1 MEFSENSLKSV
12 LDGAGLAPRFRDM
25 LENDQVAELPLSS
38 GSEQLR
44 PFVLRNQPAILRG
57 VLRDW
62 PPVHR
67 WSDDEH
73 LLAAGEGREVAVR
86 CVENDCETFGD
97 PTRLGVYNCQTLA
110 WSAFLQALDAAERQ
124 QNVPQF
130 YAAQVTPV
138 EGRLDLIMSPGS

>member
-1 MEFSENSLKSV
+1 MEFSDNSLKSV
-12 LDGAGLAPRFRDM
+12 LDGAGLAPQFRNM
-25 LENDQVAELPLSS
+25 LENDQVVELPSCA

-73 LLAAGEGREVAVR
+73 LLAAGEGRQVEVR

-97 PTRLGVYNCQTLA
+97 PTRQGVYSCQTLA
-110 WSAFLQALDAAERQ
+110 WSAFLQALDAAERH

-130 YAAQVTPV
+130 YAAQVTRV
-138 EGRLDLIMSPGS
+138 EGRLDIILSPSS